1 LVHGKFRTYENNL
14 SANVRVISSQN
25 LDVVLAFSDVE
36 NDLMVETR
44 MYPFLVKRYS
54 IEFGSWLD
62 VDQIQFNRISRRCCV
77 LSISNCKV
85 EVQACFPD
93 IFIVFYMY
101 NVCHNNYS
109 FKLYLINI

>member
-54 IEFGSWLD
+54 IEFGS
-62 VDQIQFNRISRRCCV
+62 
-77 LSISNCKV
+77 
-85 EVQACFPD
+85 
-93 IFIVFYMY
+93 
-101 NVCHNNYS
+101 
-109 FKLYLINI
+109 

>member
-44 MYPFLVKRYS
+44 MYSFLVKRYS
-54 IEFGSWLD
+54 IEFGS
-62 VDQIQFNRISRRCCV
+62 
-77 LSISNCKV
+77 
-85 EVQACFPD
+85 
-93 IFIVFYMY
+93 
-101 NVCHNNYS
+101 
-109 FKLYLINI
+109 

>member
-44 MYPFLVKRYS
+44 MYPFLVKRYY
-54 IEFGSWLD
+54 IEFGS
-62 VDQIQFNRISRRCCV
+62 
-77 LSISNCKV
+77 
-85 EVQACFPD
+85 
-93 IFIVFYMY
+93 
-101 NVCHNNYS
+101 
-109 FKLYLINI
+109 